1 MRKVMIAVVLL
12 VAAMA
17 AGCNQSDM
25 MKAMV
30 PPADQQTATHYIDL
44 LQQHQFDPIEKDID
58 PSIRPPNMH
67 DVLVHMAAE
76 MPPQNPVSVKVI
88 GFNRSIVNGVGSTN
102 VTFEYQYPD
111 RWLMANVA
119 IKKAN
124 GVSTIIG
131 LNISPLPQS
140 LEASHQ
146 FTLGGKTAV
155 YYGVLA
161 LAALAVIV
169 TFFALVLCVRTRIA
183 KRKWLWIIFILVGF
197 GKFSLN
203 WTTGHWV
210 FMLLSIQLFSASAFS
225 QMYGPWIVSVSFP
238 LGAVWFLVRRKHL
251 IAHSIPP
258 ALPQA
263 RR

>member
-44 LQQHQFDPIEKDID
+44 LRQHQFDPIEKDID

-131 LNISPLPQS
+131 LNVNPLPQS

-238 LGAVWFLVRRKHL
+238 LGAVCFLVRRKQL

>member
-1 MRKVMIAVVLL
+1 MRKMMIAGVFLI
-12 VAAMA
+12 VALA

-30 PPADQQTATHYIDL
+30 SPADQQVATHYLDL
-44 LQQHQFDPIEKDID
+44 LRQHRFDAIEQDID
-58 PSIRPPNMH
+58 PSIRPPDMH
-67 DVLVHMAAE
+67 GVLVKMAAE
-76 MPPQNPVSVKVI
+76 MPPQVPVSVKVI
-88 GFNRSIVNGVGSTN
+88 GYNRSIVNGISSHN

-119 IKKAN
+119 IKQAN

-131 LNISPLPQS
+131 LNVKPLPQS
-140 LEASHQ
+140 LEASNS
-146 FTLGGKTAV
+146 FRLSGKAAV

-197 GKFSLN
+197 GKFSIN
-203 WTTGHWV
+203 WATGQWG

-225 QMYGPWIVSVSFP
+225 QLYGPWVVSVSFP
-238 LGAVWFLVRRKHL
+238 LGAVYFLVHRKHL

-258 ALPQA
+258 VMPQA
-263 RR
+263 LG